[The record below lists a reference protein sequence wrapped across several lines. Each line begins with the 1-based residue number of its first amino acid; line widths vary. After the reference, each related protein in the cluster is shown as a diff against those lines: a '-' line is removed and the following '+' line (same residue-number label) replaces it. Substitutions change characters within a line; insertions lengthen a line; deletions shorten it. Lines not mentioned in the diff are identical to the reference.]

1 MENFLSHAIP
11 ALAAVFSG
19 KFLLLMLFG
28 VIYGIVLG
36 ILPGFGA
43 AQALALAFPFTYGM
57 STTGAVLFF
66 IAIYSAAEYGGSIP
80 AILIRTPGTPS
91 AAVTVLDGYAMA
103 RKGFPNRAL
112 QISLGCGVV
121 GGIISTLIFILAGAA
136 LSWIGLLF
144 GPSQMFA
151 VGVFGLSIIGGFLG
165 KSAAKGFLATGIGLL
180 LATVGS
186 SGFGGMRFTFNQA
199 WLLDGI
205 PLIVLIIGLL
215 AVPEALRLMID
226 DRNLVRERIDT
237 AGNTA
242 TAKTDRMTYGDWRRL
257 VPSMLRGS
265 LIGTLVGVQPGAG
278 GAVASILAYNEEKRF
293 SKNPELFGTGI
304 DEGIAA
310 PETANNAVVAGALVP
325 TLTFGIPGSGS
336 AAILLG
342 IMTTKGVV
350 PGPSLFSQHASFVM
364 AIFFGLIVCNLIML
378 AVGLA
383 GAKLWGQVTKI
394 PPHVLGPFI
403 MLLIVVGAYSYQ
415 TQAADVI
422 MTLILGVIAYYF
434 EKVAIPVIPIVLA
447 FIMGSIIEQNLN
459 RALTIHAGD
468 VTAVLSQPITVVI
481 LLLSAVT
488 AILAFRRSRSYGK

>member
-1 MENFLSHAIP
+1 MENYLPHMIP
-11 ALAAVFSG
+11 ALGMVLSG
-19 KFLLLMLFG
+19 KFLLLMFFG
-28 VIYGIVLG
+28 VVYGIVLG
-36 ILPGFGA
+36 ILPGFGS

-66 IAIYSAAEYGGSIP
+66 VAIYSAAEYGGSIP

-91 AAVTVLDGYAMA
+91 SAVTVLDGYAMA
-103 RKGFPNRAL
+103 QKGLPNRAL
-112 QISLGCGVV
+112 QISLGCGVI
-121 GGIISTLIFILAGAA
+121 GGIVSTIIFILAGAA

-180 LATVGS
+180 LSTIGS

-215 AVPEALRLMID
+215 AVPEALHLIVDERK
-226 DRNLVRERIDT
+226 LVRERIDT
-237 AGNTA
+237 ATGA
-242 TAKTDRMTYGDWRRL
+242 AAAKKDRMTFGDWRRL
-257 VPSMLRGS
+257 VPTILRGS

-278 GAVASILAYNEEKRF
+278 GTVASILAYNEEKRF
-293 SKNPELFGTGI
+293 SKNPELFGTGL
-304 DEGIAA
+304 DEGVAA

-325 TLTFGIPGSGS
+325 TLTFGIPGSGAS
-336 AAILLG
+336 AILLG

-350 PGPSLFSQHASFVM
+350 PGPSLFSQHGSFVM
-364 AIFFGLIVCNLIML
+364 AVFFGLIVCNLIML

-383 GAKLWGQVTKI
+383 GAKAWGQVTRI
-394 PPHVLGPFI
+394 PPRVLGPFI
-403 MLLIVVGAYSYQ
+403 MLLVVVGAYSYQ
-415 TQAADVI
+415 TEGAHVI
-422 MTLILGVIAYYF
+422 MTLVLGVIGYYF
-434 EKVAIPVIPIVLA
+434 EKVEIPVVPIVLA

-459 RALTIHAGD
+459 RALTIDAGD

-481 LLLSAVT
+481 LLLSAAT
-488 AILAFRRSRSYGK
+488 AILAFRRSRPYSK